1 MESYGGVILAAGSSR
16 RFGEDKRSL
25 MLSSGHTMLEETIQ
39 TASACLQNVL
49 VVLRHG
55 DRIYASELA
64 EKVASSSVRYYLAP
78 DSALGMAH
86 SLANAI
92 DEIEDWRAALII
104 LGDLPF
110 IQQSTY
116 QAIVAQYL
124 QSADDAPIIVPRFE
138 GRAGHPVLFDRVYF
152 DEISE
157 LQGDVGA
164 KSVVDAHRDKVI
176 EIDVTDA
183 GILQDIDLP
192 EDLEV

>member
-1 MESYGGVILAAGSSR
+1 MESYGGIILAAGSSR
-16 RFGEDKRSL
+16 RFGEDKRNL
-25 MLSSGHTMLEETIQ
+25 QLSSGHTMLEETIQ
-39 TASACLQNVL
+39 TASACLENLL
-49 VVLRHG
+49 VVLRYG
-55 DRIYASELA
+55 DRAYATQLEGN
-64 EKVASSSVRYYLAP
+64 VANPSVRYYLAP

-92 DEIEDWRAALII
+92 REVEDWQAALII

-124 QSADDAPIIVPRFE
+124 QSAADQPILIPRFE
-138 GRAGHPVLFDRVYF
+138 GKAGHPVLFDHVYF
-152 DEISE
+152 AEISE

-164 KSVVDAHRDKVI
+164 RSVVDAHRDRVI
-176 EIDVTDA
+176 EIDVEDA

-192 EDLEV
+192 EDLKT